1 MQLHALRQYIQLSRQ
16 NATYGQIGEALGI
29 NKALVK
35 YIETH
40 PDYRPS
46 KRIETI
52 LHLDPSPDLVYTRTR
67 TADLDAIARSWGFTS
82 WCNVGTEVRKAYHEQ
97 KTPSQ

>member
-1 MQLHALRQYIQLSRQ
+1 MQLHVLRQYIQLSHQ

-46 KRIETI
+46 KRIEAI

-67 TADLDAIARSWGFTS
+67 RERLNAIAVSWGYES
-82 WCNVGTEVRKAYHEQ
+82 WCQFETAVIKSHDN

>member
-1 MQLHALRQYIQLSRQ
+1 MQLHELRQYIQLSRQ

-29 NKALVK
+29 SGAMVK

-46 KRIETI
+46 KRMEMT

-67 TADLDAIARSWGFTS
+67 RDKLNTVAVSWGYGG
-82 WCNVGTEVRKAYHEQ
+82 WCQFETAVITYHEQ